1 MFCFPS
7 SDTSTICILNSLF
20 TSSISPDFPWP
31 FYLLLYFTFI
41 FLVFLLFLSLSKFC
55 YNLLYPLGTFQCILC
70 LWVGFFF
77 PVSLLRSISSYC
89 IIPHFVTVVLSFKI
103 SISSLYLHLH
113 LHLHLYISTSNFQMF
128 SWAFLVQLKIV
139 LAFFWFVFCCCCLS
153 VWHNSSA
160 EVFWFEFSVLFFH

>member
-55 YNLLYPLGTFQCILC
+55 YNLLYTLGTFQCILC
-70 LWVGFFF
+70 LWVGLFF

-89 IIPHFVTVVLSFKI
+89 IIPHFVTVVFKI

-113 LHLHLYISTSNFQMF
+113 LRLHLYISTSNFQMF
-128 SWAFLVQLKIV
+128 IWAFLVQLKIV
-139 LAFFWFVFCCCCLS
+139 LAFFWFVFCCCFL
-153 VWHNSSA
+153 VWNNSSA